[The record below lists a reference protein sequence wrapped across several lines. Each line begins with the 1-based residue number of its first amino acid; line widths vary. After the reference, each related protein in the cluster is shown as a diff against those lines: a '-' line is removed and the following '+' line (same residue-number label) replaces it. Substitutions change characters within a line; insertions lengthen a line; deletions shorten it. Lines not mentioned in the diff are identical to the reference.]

1 MLFSQAALGRK
12 EARSATASGRHPP
25 LDAELY
31 LLSANVEAEI
41 ARYLLENGVT
51 TDAKTRQFL
60 ANLRDV
66 MGALARRA
74 KTAACDTNT
83 LSGET
88 RTPVQWGA

>member
-1 MLFSQAALGRK
+1 MLCSQVALGTTEGGG
-12 EARSATASGRHPP
+12 EAASGRHPP

-74 KTAACDTNT
+74 KTTACDADTP
-83 LSGET
+83 LGET
-88 RTPVQWGA
+88 CAPVQWGA